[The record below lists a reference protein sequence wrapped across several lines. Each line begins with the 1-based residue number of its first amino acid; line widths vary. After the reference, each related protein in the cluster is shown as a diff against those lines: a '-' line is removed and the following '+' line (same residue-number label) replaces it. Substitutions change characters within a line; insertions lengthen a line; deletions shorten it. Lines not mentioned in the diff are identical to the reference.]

1 MGIKYTFAKLFKL
14 NFPSLAMARRIV
26 IHREKDVSQ
35 KYFTHILALFIF
47 LFFLQLIFTVVLW
60 TKLNELSIALD
71 TYEKT
76 LNKKIDVNTADVR
89 SKISELSG
97 AVLDLEK
104 GLNDE
109 ISSIKAQTS
118 ADFSGIIEDTV
129 DSVVTITTNSAQGT
143 GFIITS
149 DGYVVTNAHVLVDA
163 IYANALTSN
172 REKKSMRLVGYD
184 ANLDLALLKIDGEYE
199 NLEFEDISNV
209 NLGDKVIAIG
219 NPLGLSFSVSEGIV
233 SGKNR
238 FGANELPAYIQ
249 TDAALNPGNS
259 GGPLINSD
267 GKVVGINNFK
277 IVGENLGFA
286 LQSDYIIRGV
296 NKISYDHLNETL
308 LFE

>member
-1 MGIKYTFAKLFKL
+1 
-14 NFPSLAMARRIV
+14 MARRIV
-26 IHREKDVSQ
+26 VHRDKDVSK
-35 KYFTHILALFIF
+35 KYFTHILALLIF
-47 LFFLQLIFTVVLW
+47 LFFLQLIFIMVLW
-60 TKLNELSIALD
+60 TKLNDVSATLEASQ
-71 TYEKT
+71 KS
-76 LNKKIDVNTADVR
+76 LNKKIDLNNADVR
-89 SKISELSG
+89 SKITELSG

-118 ADFSGIIEDTV
+118 ADFSKVIEETV
-129 DSVVTITTNSAQGT
+129 DSVVTITTDSAQGT

-149 DGYVVTNAHVLVDA
+149 DGYVITNAHVLVDA
-163 IYANALTSN
+163 TYANALTSD
-172 REKKSMRLVGYD
+172 REKKSMQLIGYD
-184 ANLDLALLKIDGEYE
+184 ANLDLALLKIEGEYDS
-199 NLEFEDISNV
+199 LEFEDISQV

-259 GGPLINSD
+259 GGPLINSG

-286 LQSDYIIRGV
+286 LQSDYIIDGI
-296 NKISYDHLNETL
+296 NKISEDRLNQTL
-308 LFE
+308 LE